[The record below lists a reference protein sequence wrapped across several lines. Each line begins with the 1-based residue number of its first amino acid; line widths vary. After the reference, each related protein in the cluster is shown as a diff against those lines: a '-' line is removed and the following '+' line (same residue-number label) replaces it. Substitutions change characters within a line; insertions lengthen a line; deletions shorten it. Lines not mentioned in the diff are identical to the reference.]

1 MSMQDPIAD
10 MLTRIRNACQR
21 KHLTVD
27 IPTSKH
33 KEAILNVLLAEGY
46 IESFAQ
52 HEKDGIRY
60 LRVALKYFN
69 GTSVITMLKRQSRP
83 ALRNYA
89 GKNEIPRVLGGLGTV
104 ILTTSKGLMTDKM
117 ARLQGLGGEI
127 ICLVA

>member
-27 IPTSKH
+27 IPASKH
-33 KEAILNVLLAEGY
+33 KEAILTVLQSEGY

-52 HEKDGIRY
+52 HVVGPLKY
-60 LRVALKYFN
+60 LRVSLKYFN
-69 GTSVITMLKRQSRP
+69 GESVISMLKRYSRP
-83 ALRNYA
+83 ALRTYA
-89 GKNEIPRVLGGLGTV
+89 AKNEIPRVLGGLGTV
-104 ILTTSKGLMTDKM
+104 IITTSKGVMTDKM
-117 ARLQGLGGEI
+117 ARQLGLGGEI